1 MQNAVHFLIQA
12 VLSMALYVVLLRFW
26 MQWVRA
32 DFRNQIGQFII
43 TMTNPL
49 VIPLRKVLP
58 SIGTIDTATVVLAL
72 IIAIIKL
79 FVYFALHG
87 VGADPI
93 AMLVISVGL
102 VLRYSIYLFIAAIVV
117 GIIAS
122 WVNPH
127 TYHPV
132 VMVARSISNPLLAPA
147 QRLIPPLAGL
157 DFSPVVVLLLLQASL
172 YLIWEYLAPIPV

>member
-12 VLSMALYVVLLRFW
+12 VLSLALYVVLLRFW

-32 DFRNQIGQFII
+32 DFRNQLGQFII
-43 TMTNPL
+43 AVTNPV

-72 IIAIIKL
+72 IIAAIKL
-79 FVYFALHG
+79 FVYLALHG
-87 VGADPI
+87 LGGNPI
-93 AMLVISVGL
+93 TIVVISIGL
-102 VLRYSIYLFIAAIVV
+102 LLRYSIYLFIAAIIV

-127 TYHPV
+127 TYHP
-132 VMVARSISNPLLAPA
+132 MVAVARAISNPLLAPA

-157 DFSPVVVLLLLQASL
+157 DFSPVIVLLLLQASL